1 MNKLARWISIIGLV
15 FCTLLTVHI
24 LDLKSKDAYLD
35 IEGYEVVGISFNN
48 DLNLSYD
55 KLEEI
60 VNAARQNHIVLAKL
74 KESRLDDNTD
84 VYLSSAV
91 GNETISFLSHSK
103 NVNLRNRNC
112 KSESAC
118 YITTENTKDKNVYGD
133 IKDFLANNTYHYYS
147 LERLIDKQQY
157 IFGDYAVY
165 YTDYKDYELFVAKTA
180 NILNVTREGIENPFY
195 QVSKSS
201 TNYFIFILGF
211 LFLLQLIFHF
221 IFQVF
226 SMYNQS
232 RKISILKLQGHS
244 DFHIFKRMSKVD
256 AKYLIFLSTLM
267 LLGSLLLPNITIVIF
282 LIILFFHIFYIS
294 LTMLSCYLSVR
305 VITMRHRVID
315 LLKNKVIT
323 SSIVVVAY
331 IFKCII
337 TIVMSVL
344 LCMEIVNLTHYME
357 LKKVGDNYQYM
368 ENYSYFPKVNI
379 ENEAVSEYGK
389 FNQFYKELYY
399 SKVDCIYADF
409 SMYNYD
415 ITQDDMISNLLKKK
429 QYFLF
434 GSVDANY
441 VIKEGLDLMT
451 LEGVGIDVSSLPSE
465 EILLFPKSK
474 IEDIDDFKK
483 FFINEFQSEYN
494 FEKETVLDR
503 VYVYRDKQLK
513 TFAPTLDG
521 TGQLDAPI
529 LRKIDV
535 NSNKPYFDYMSG
547 LNIAGTGEDTA
558 LKINSNNQN
567 TYDEIYPFIEKVGL
581 SDALTSNNYYTY
593 QDYFSGKLDFAYSEF
608 SSLLIVVLCILFFY
622 MEIIINTSKIYTEW
636 KVNTIVVKSVLG
648 FKKFDIFKELITLN
662 VIVDM
667 ISYSISLIIVVLFN
681 MANMLILLCL
691 VYLVIIVLNVYLS
704 MGLVDRYTKKKKTMI
719 LKGER
724 I

>member
-1 MNKLARWISIIGLV
+1 
-15 FCTLLTVHI
+15 
-24 LDLKSKDAYLD
+24 
-35 IEGYEVVGISFNN
+35 
-48 DLNLSYD
+48 
-55 KLEEI
+55 
-60 VNAARQNHIVLAKL
+60 
-74 KESRLDDNTD
+74 
-84 VYLSSAV
+84 
-91 GNETISFLSHSK
+91 
-103 NVNLRNRNC
+103 
-112 KSESAC
+112 
-118 YITTENTKDKNVYGD
+118 
-133 IKDFLANNTYHYYS
+133 
-147 LERLIDKQQY
+147 
-157 IFGDYAVY
+157 
-165 YTDYKDYELFVAKTA
+165 
-180 NILNVTREGIENPFY
+180 
-195 QVSKSS
+195 
-201 TNYFIFILGF
+201 
-211 LFLLQLIFHF
+211 
-221 IFQVF
+221 
-226 SMYNQS
+226 
-232 RKISILKLQGHS
+232 
-244 DFHIFKRMSKVD
+244 
-256 AKYLIFLSTLM
+256 
-267 LLGSLLLPNITIVIF
+267 
-282 LIILFFHIFYIS
+282 
-294 LTMLSCYLSVR
+294 MLSCYLSVR
-305 VITMRHRVID
+305 VITMRHSVID

-379 ENEAVSEYGK
+379 ENEAFSEYGK

-474 IEDIDDFKK
+474 IEDIDDFKR

-691 VYLVIIVLNVYLS
+691 VYLVIIVLNIYLS